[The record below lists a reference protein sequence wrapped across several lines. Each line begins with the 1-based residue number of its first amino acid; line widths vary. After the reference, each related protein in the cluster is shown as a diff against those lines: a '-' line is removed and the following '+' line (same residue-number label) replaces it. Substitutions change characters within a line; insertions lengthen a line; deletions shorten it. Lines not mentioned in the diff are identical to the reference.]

1 MNLKDAQII
10 LSLNK
15 TKNMTKTAD
24 QLFITQPALS
34 KRIQNIESELGV
46 PILLRH
52 QKGIVFTPVGE
63 KVIEY
68 AHVMVNGMESLHEY
82 ISASK
87 HYVSG
92 TLEVG
97 IAENFARHC
106 MPAIL
111 QKYVS
116 DFPNVTINITT
127 GLSHHLYQLLSSE
140 EIPMA
145 IIRGNYSWYEG
156 RVLLSSEPLYLVYS
170 KRFSRKDLPSLPYIH
185 RHTDSAL
192 VNSIQQY
199 LGEQNLLPAQK
210 NIHIDEMDICLDMAK
225 NGFGWTVLPGL
236 VLKDTDC
243 HLEPLILKDGTAIS
257 RDTHLLYRNAYQRL
271 PQVELFIECLSSQ
284 IPNYIRVPEPSL

>member
-10 LSLNK
+10 LSLNR
-15 TKNMTKTAD
+15 TKNITKTAE

-34 KRIQNIESELGV
+34 KRIQNMEAELGV

-68 AHVMVNGMESLHEY
+68 AQSMVNGMETLHEY
-82 ISASK
+82 VSASK
-87 HYVSG
+87 HFISG

-97 IAENFARHC
+97 VAENFARYC
-106 MPAIL
+106 MPSIL

-116 DFPNVTINITT
+116 DFPNVSINLST
-127 GLSHHLYQLLSSE
+127 GLSQHLYQLLSSE
-140 EIPMA
+140 EIPMV
-145 IIRGNYSWYEG
+145 IIRGSYAWYEG

-170 KRFSRKDLPSLPYIH
+170 KKFHRNDLPALPYIH
-185 RHTDSAL
+185 RHTDATL
-192 VNSIQQY
+192 VNRIQQY

-210 NIHIDEMDICLDMAK
+210 NIHIDEMDICLDMVK

-236 VLKDTDC
+236 ILKDCDC
-243 HLEPLILKDGTAIS
+243 HLEPLVLKDGTAIK

-271 PQVELFIECLSSQ
+271 PQVNLFIEYLSQ
-284 IPNYIRVPEPSL
+284 LVPSVPALETSL